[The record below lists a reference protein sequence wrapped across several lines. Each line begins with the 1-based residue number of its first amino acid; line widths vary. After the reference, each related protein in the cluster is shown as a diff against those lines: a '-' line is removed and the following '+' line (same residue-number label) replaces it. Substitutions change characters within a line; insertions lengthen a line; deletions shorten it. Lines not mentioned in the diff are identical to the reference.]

1 MATTHTSTRNR
12 RAFLRMVALGAGVA
26 ALVAC
31 GATATK
37 PGLTA
42 EERAALEALGD
53 EMAADLTAEEASKV
67 KGDLYESGS
76 MTGTVKYFSV
86 SKGFGFIEDESGQ
99 NFFVHSSAIHDAE
112 TLQVGQQVSFNVG
125 RGPKGPRA
133 ANVRIQDYFKFHP

>member
-1 MATTHTSTRNR
+1 
-12 RAFLRMVALGAGVA
+12 MVALGAGVA

-37 PGLTA
+37 PGLTQ

-67 KGDLYESGS
+67 KGDLNASGT
-76 MTGTVKYFSV
+76 MTGTVKFFSV

-99 NFFVHSSAIHDAE
+99 NFFVHSSAIQDGE
-112 TLQVGQQVSFNVG
+112 TLQVGQKVSFNVG

-133 ANVRIQDYFKFHP
+133 ENVWIQ